1 MKIGVISDIHGN
13 IDTLETVLKEL
24 ENNKVEKII
33 CLGDLIGG
41 AAKSENVIKRIVE
54 MKDKCICVKG
64 NREKYIIDG
73 MPLIVHD
80 EKKKTSQEQLDRNEW
95 IKNHLTKTSINYI
108 HELPKEVIYEID
120 GKRIYLVHYPM
131 KEDGS
136 FRRHIKIANIEDNEK
151 MFSGIDADIYLYGHT
166 HKEIY
171 NKNSNKIY
179 INPGALGCPGKT
191 DNAPYGILEISNN
204 KIEYKQL
211 KAKYNVQ
218 KVIEDIEKIA
228 FPDYR
233 SVLKIFYG
241 KE

>member
-1 MKIGVISDIHGN
+1 
-13 IDTLETVLKEL
+13 
-24 ENNKVEKII
+24 
-33 CLGDLIGG
+33 
-41 AAKSENVIKRIVE
+41 
-54 MKDKCICVKG
+54 
-64 NREKYIIDG
+64 